1 MEPLFERLGVKYP
14 MIQGGMAWVAEA
26 HLVAAVSAAGG
37 LGIIGAGHAP
47 ADYVR
52 TQIRAVK
59 AQTDRP
65 FGVNVMLLSPFVEDI
80 IQVIEEEHV
89 AVVTTGAGNPARYV
103 SRLRAAGS
111 IILPVVPSVGLARKM
126 ARAGVDGVVAEG
138 MESGGHIGSLTTMA
152 LVPQV
157 VDAVD
162 IPVIAAGGIGDGR
175 GVAVALALGAA
186 GVQMGTRFLSASET
200 QIHPEYKAAVLKAKD
215 VDTLVTGLYVGH
227 AARVLK
233 NPMSRNYLKLEK
245 QIALSGSED
254 YAAVEEL
261 GNGALRRAVQEGDR
275 NTGSFMAGQIAG
287 MVREQQTAAEI
298 IAEVAQE
305 VQALIAGSVL
315 AQRFAPAEVD
325 ECAQ

>member
-1 MEPLFERLGVKYP
+1 MNPLFERLGVKYP
-14 MIQGGMAWVAEA
+14 IIQGGMAWVAEA

-65 FGVNVMLLSPFVEDI
+65 FGVNVMLLSPFVEDV

-89 AVVTTGAGNPARYV
+89 AVVTTGAGNPAQYV
-103 SRLRAAGS
+103 DRLRAAGS

-126 ARAGVDGVVAEG
+126 ARAGVDGVIAEG

-157 VDAVD
+157 VDALD
-162 IPVIAAGGIGDGR
+162 IPVIAAGGIADGR
-175 GVAVALALGAA
+175 GIAAALALGAA
-186 GVQMGTRFLSASET
+186 GVQMGTRFLSAAET
-200 QIHPEYKAAVLKAKD
+200 QIHPDYKAAVLKAKD

-233 NPMSRNYLKLEK
+233 NPMSRNYLKMEK
-245 QIALSGSED
+245 QIAVSGSED

-261 GNGALRRAVQEGDR
+261 GNGALRRAVQEGDK
-275 NTGSFMAGQIAG
+275 NTGSFMAGQVAG
-287 MVREQQTAAEI
+287 MVSAVQPAREI
-298 IAEVAQE
+298 IEQVAG
-305 VQALIAGSVL
+305 QAQAIIAGSPL
-315 AQRFAPAEVD
+315 ASAFVQTEDV
-325 ECAQ
+325 